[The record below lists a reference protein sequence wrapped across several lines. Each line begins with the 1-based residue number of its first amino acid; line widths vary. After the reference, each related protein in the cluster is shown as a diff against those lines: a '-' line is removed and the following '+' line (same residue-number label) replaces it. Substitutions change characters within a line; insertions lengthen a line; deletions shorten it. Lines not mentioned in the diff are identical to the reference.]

1 MPKYGVQISDD
12 VQVELDVAP
21 NAPPLT
27 RVALE
32 WEVPP
37 EEGDATLAKLG
48 GRGKF
53 HELGEGVFGRYNLP
67 LTRDGE
73 RVGKASLKVWMTSVP
88 LVMS

>member
-27 RVALE
+27 RVVLE
-32 WEVPP
+32 WEVAPG
-37 EEGDATLAKLG
+37 EASETLVRLG
-48 GRGKF
+48 GREKF
-53 HELGEGVFGRYNLP
+53 YDIGGYAFGRYNVP

-73 RVGKASLKVWMTSVP
+73 QVGKAMLKVKVGVSV
-88 LVMS
+88 